1 VFSWIYSQHELFCH
15 WVQIWKYQTLD
26 LVSLPAYWLHE
37 EVCNYETEPI
47 YVLWKQPC
55 SPARE
60 NLGKG
65 KNISVRC
72 ISGPWINEIMD
83 FLTCENQG
91 AYSPGRLR
99 FNGWLPYLPWLNMM
113 NIHGPLV
120 SIGWLLYF
128 SITQVKGDQVIRL
141 TSLQAWPLSS
151 EQTPYMPICQL
162 FWSSA
167 GVFGDLLQWV
177 LYWFLFLL
185 LRSIWEIIP

>member
-1 VFSWIYSQHELFCH
+1 
-15 WVQIWKYQTLD
+15 
-26 LVSLPAYWLHE
+26 
-37 EVCNYETEPI
+37 
-47 YVLWKQPC
+47 
-55 SPARE
+55 
-60 NLGKG
+60 
-65 KNISVRC
+65 VRC
-72 ISGPWINEIMD
+72 ISGPWINQIMD

-120 SIGWLLYF
+120 SIGCLLYF
-128 SITQVKGDQVIRL
+128 SIAKVKGNQVIRL

-167 GVFGDLLQWV
+167 GVFGDLLQSFV
-177 LYWFLFLL
+177 LVFIFTIVIHMRDNTLNLTRCWQYVNHLFHLEWFQLVMLSL
-185 LRSIWEIIP
+185 GI